1 MPEASAYHHEALR
14 TRRELYQEDVRAF
27 LEAGELVPATDYIA
41 ALRLRTQMQAAW
53 TRMFDGLDAVI
64 APAVAAPATRRD
76 QVSVT
81 WPDGSDEPVSPVF
94 IRLSA
99 PANVTG
105 LPSIS
110 VPCGFSAEGLPT
122 AFQLIGR
129 PFQESRLF
137 RIARAYER
145 TADWAARAPVL

>member
-1 MPEASAYHHEALR
+1 
-14 TRRELYQEDVRAF
+14 
-27 LEAGELVPATDYIA
+27 
-41 ALRLRTQMQAAW
+41 
-53 TRMFDGLDAVI
+53 DGLDAVI

-76 QVSVT
+76 QASVS

-110 VPCGFSAEGLPT
+110 VPCGFSTEGLPT

-145 TADWAARAPVL
+145 TADWTARAPVL